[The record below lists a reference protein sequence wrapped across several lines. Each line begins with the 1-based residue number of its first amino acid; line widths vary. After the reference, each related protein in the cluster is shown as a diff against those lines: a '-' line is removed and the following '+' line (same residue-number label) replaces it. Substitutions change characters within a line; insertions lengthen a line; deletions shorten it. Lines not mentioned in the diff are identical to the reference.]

1 MKTRVW
7 RAVLGLLSTFVLVL
21 PAVAPAAA
29 QGGERISRFGAYEGY
44 SEPVYSEWVRLSQ
57 YVEVRDGTR
66 LAVDL
71 FRPAVNGV
79 PVDDP
84 LPVIWTHHRYHRA
97 RLQDNGEVYSLL
109 DQVPGLA
116 RLLQHGYVIAAVD
129 VRGGGASFGTREG
142 EFSRAESRDAYD
154 ITEWLAA
161 QPWSTG
167 RIGMFGI
174 SYLGITQYLAAS
186 TQPPHLVAI
195 FPQMAMFDLYSFVHT
210 GGVFKE
216 DFVFNW
222 GGRTLLLDR
231 FIDPPPV
238 DEDPSGTLLAQAR
251 AEHRDN
257 WNVYEL
263 ALISPYRDARVD
275 GQEIYTVLSPSSYV
289 DAINESGVAIYHL
302 AGWYDMYP
310 EDALVWFNNLDVPQ
324 KIVITPWEHEGA
336 GGFDLV
342 AEHHRWF
349 DYWLKGIDNGIMD
362 EPPIVYDVMTRPGV
376 YDWRT
381 AESWPLPETQHTP
394 FYFAAGPSGSIDSV
408 NDGLLVREA
417 PAADAAADA
426 ADDYTVD
433 YTTTTGPGNRWANG
447 RGAPFFYP
455 DMRPNDAKA
464 LTYTTPPLEADM
476 QVTGHPIAHL
486 WISAD
491 AENADFFVYLEEV
504 APSGYSRYITEGT
517 LRASHRALHDAPW
530 DTFGLPFHRGNE
542 ADMLPLPADGT
553 PVELVIALQPTSN
566 VFDAGHRIRITVT
579 GADADTFLTP
589 QLDPP
594 PTVTLHR
601 RPNAPSH
608 IILPLIPAP

>member
-1 MKTRVW
+1 MKNRGW
-7 RAVLGLLSTFVLVL
+7 RAVLSLLVALVLVL
-21 PAVAPAAA
+21 PALAPAAA
-29 QGGERISRFGAYEGY
+29 QDGERISRFGEYEGY

-57 YVEVRDGTR
+57 YVVVRDGTR

-71 FRPAVNGV
+71 FRPAVDGV
-79 PVDDP
+79 PVEDP

-97 RLQDNGEVYSLL
+97 RLQDDGSVYSLL
-109 DQVPGLA
+109 DQVPELE
-116 RLLQHGYVIAAVD
+116 RLLRHGYVVAAVD

-142 EFSRAESRDAYD
+142 EFSRAESLDAYD
-154 ITEWLAA
+154 ITEWFAA

-167 RIGMFGI
+167 KIGMFGI

-216 DFVFNW
+216 DFVLNW
-222 GGRTLLLDR
+222 GRNTFLLDR

-263 ALISPYRDARVD
+263 ALISPYRDARID
-275 GQEIYTVLSPSSYV
+275 GQEVYTVLSPSSYLDEV
-289 DAINESGVAIYHL
+289 NQSGVAIYHL

-310 EDALVWFNNLDVPQ
+310 EDALLWFNNLDVPQ
-324 KIVITPWEHEGA
+324 KVVVTPWEHEGA

-381 AESWPLPETQHTP
+381 ADTWPLPETQNTP

-408 NDGLLVREA
+408 NNGLLVREA
-417 PAADAAADA
+417 PAEAGT
-426 ADDYTVD
+426 DDYTVD
-433 YTTTTGPGNRWANG
+433 YTTTTGTHNRWANG
-447 RGAPFFYP
+447 RGVPFAYP
-455 DMRPNDAKA
+455 DMRANDAKA
-464 LTYTTPPLEADM
+464 LTYTTPPLDTDT
-476 QVTGHPIAHL
+476 QITGHPIAHL

-491 AENADFFVYLEEV
+491 AADSDVFVYLEEV

-542 ADMLPLPADGT
+542 ADVLPLPADGT
-553 PVELVIALQPTSN
+553 PVELLIALQPTSN

-579 GADADTFLTP
+579 GADADTFRTL

-601 RPNAPSH
+601 SPDAPSH

>member
-1 MKTRVW
+1 MKNRGW
-7 RAVLGLLSTFVLVL
+7 RAVLSLLVALVLVL
-21 PAVAPAAA
+21 PALAPAAA
-29 QGGERISRFGAYEGY
+29 QDGERISRFGEYEGY
-44 SEPVYSEWVRLSQ
+44 SQLVYSEWVRLSQ

-71 FRPAVNGV
+71 FRPAVDGV
-79 PVDDP
+79 PVEDP

-97 RLQDNGEVYSLL
+97 RLRDDGGVRSLI
-109 DQVPGLA
+109 DQVPGLE
-116 RLLQHGYVIAAVD
+116 RVLQHGYVIAAVD
-129 VRGGGASFGTREG
+129 VRGGGASYGARKG
-142 EFSRAESRDAYD
+142 EFTRQESLDAYD

-167 RIGMFGI
+167 KIGMFGI

-195 FPQMAMFDLYSFVHT
+195 FPQMAMFDLYYFVYT

-222 GGRTLLLDR
+222 GGKTFLLDR
-231 FIDPPPV
+231 VIDPPSV
-238 DEDPSGTLLAQAR
+238 DDDPLGVQLAEAR
-251 AEHRDN
+251 AEHAGN
-257 WNVYEL
+257 WNIYML
-263 ALISPYRDARVD
+263 ARQINPYRDAKLNGMDAFV
-275 GQEIYTVLSPSSYV
+275 ELSPSSYI

-310 EDALVWFNNLDVPQ
+310 EDALLWYNNLDVPQ
-324 KIVITPWEHEGA
+324 KIVVTPWSHDGE

-342 AEHHRWF
+342 AEHLRWF

-381 AESWPLPETQHTP
+381 AESWPLPETQYTP
-394 FYFAAGPSGSIDSV
+394 FYFVAGPSGSIDSV
-408 NDGLLVREA
+408 NDGLLLREA
-417 PAADAAADA
+417 PAAAAG
-426 ADDYTVD
+426 ADDYMVD
-433 YTTTTGPGNRWANG
+433 YTTTTGTSNRWANG
-447 RGAPFFYP
+447 RGIPFEYP
-455 DMRPNDAKA
+455 DMRANDAKA
-464 LTYTTPPLEADM
+464 LTYTTPPLDADM
-476 QVTGHPIAHL
+476 EITGHPIAHL
-486 WISAD
+486 WVSAD
-491 AENADFFVYLEEV
+491 AEDADFFVYLEEV

-542 ADMLPLPADGT
+542 ADVLPLPADGT

-579 GADADTFLTP
+579 GADADTFRTP

-601 RPNAPSH
+601 SADAPSH